1 MSGSS
6 KIEWTDSTLD
16 IITGCRHGCDYC
28 YANVMSKRFCGD
40 IRWNKAQTDKYERTE
55 DGLYILRQP
64 FFSESGSRVHYP
76 FGFEPTLHLYKT
88 KDWGMLGRKLDGHG
102 KKVFVGA
109 MSDVFGDWVPDTWI
123 SANFILCRKYP
134 LNNYLFLTKNPK
146 RYRQIQEAGWFP
158 PDNNF
163 WFGTT
168 ITGNDDKERLD
179 YLPDKASGYHVFVS
193 YEPMVGPLDL
203 NMSRISWLIMGAQTG
218 RNIKRIIPEK
228 EWITKAVQ
236 DARDAGIPVFM
247 KDSLL
252 PYVGPDNILRE
263 YPDELMERKKSP
275 NYNKHLEAR
284 CIGCRQIFLK
294 SEMVSISGR
303 KTARGYGSRHICYA
317 CFNCLRE
324 FCKQHGIDDKEI
336 IAGITKKP
344 DGEEDQE

>member
-16 IITGCRHGCDYC
+16 IITGCRHGCSYC

-55 DGLYILRQP
+55 HGLYILRQP
-64 FFSESGSRVHYP
+64 FFSEDGSRVHYP

-88 KDWGMLGRKLDGHG
+88 NDWNLKRRKLDGHG
-102 KKVFVGA
+102 KRVFVGA

-123 SANFILCRKYP
+123 SANFILCRAYP

-146 RYRQIQEAGWFP
+146 RYRQIKEAGWFP
-158 PDNNF
+158 SEDNF

-168 ITGNDDKERLD
+168 ITGTGDEERLD
-179 YLPDKASGYHVFVS
+179 YLPDKLLGYHTFVS
-193 YEPMVGPLDL
+193 YEPMIGPLDI
-203 NMSRISWLIMGAQTG
+203 NMQRIDWLIMGAQTG
-218 RNIKRIIPEK
+218 RNIKRVIPEK
-228 EWITKAVQ
+228 EWIWKAVR
-236 DARDAGIPVFM
+236 DAREAGIPIYM

-284 CIGCRQIFLK
+284 CIGCRNVFLK